1 MRASSILVLGALA
14 ASPALPASPPDGS
27 AIVEA
32 HRGALLR
39 VGGRSFADLGG
50 SVVEVGRTSFYC
62 LGCHDGTVAR
72 EALPVSRTG
81 AELAPVGGRGHPV
94 DVPYPV
100 WNARFRP
107 AAALDPRLVLSDG
120 CVSCVTCHGGAD
132 ASKKRLSVPN
142 DRSALCLC
150 CHLK

>member
-1 MRASSILVLGALA
+1 MRAWSLLLLGTLAAWPALA
-14 ASPALPASPPDGS
+14 VSPGGSSTAL
-27 AIVEA
+27 EA
-32 HRGALLR
+32 HRVGLLR
-39 VGGRSFADLGG
+39 VGGRSFAAFGA
-50 SVVEVGRTSFYC
+50 SVVEVGRTSIYC

-72 EALPVSRTG
+72 EAVLVSPTS
-81 AELAPVGGRGHPV
+81 AEVAPAGGRGHPV

-107 AAALDPRLVLSDG
+107 VAALDPRLVLSDG

-132 ASKKRLSVPN
+132 ASRKRLSVPN

>member
-1 MRASSILVLGALA
+1 MRASSLLVLGALA
-14 ASPALPASPPDGS
+14 AWPALAGSSPDGS

-32 HRGALLR
+32 HRSALLR
-39 VGGRSFADLGG
+39 VGGRTFAVLGG

-72 EALPVSRTG
+72 EALSVTRTG
-81 AELAPVGGRGHPV
+81 ADVGPAGGRGHPV
-94 DVPYPV
+94 DVPYPA

-132 ASKKRLSVPN
+132 ASRKRLSVPN